1 MSPADLQTAEE
12 ERELTRVPFGSPEY
26 ARCVDFLADEA
37 EALDQNRVDDWIE
50 MLHPGIDY
58 RVPLRT
64 TRERSKGLGVSTE
77 GFHFYENHDSLS
89 LRVERLSGDYAWA
102 EDPPSRTR
110 RFVTNHR
117 VFTLDGSDD
126 LRVRSNLLLYR
137 ERGDET
143 EPQLLSGER
152 EDDLRDEAGDLK
164 LIRRRVLLDHATLLT
179 PNLGIFL

>member
-1 MSPADLQTAEE
+1 MTPPEAVAEPA
-12 ERELTRVPFGSPEY
+12 LTRVPSGSPGY
-26 ARCVDFLADEA
+26 WRCVDFLTEEA
-37 EALDQNRVDDWIE
+37 EALDHNRVADWIE
-50 MLHPGIDY
+50 MLHPEIDY

-64 TRERSKGLGVSTE
+64 TRERSKGLGFSTDAY
-77 GFHFYENHDSLS
+77 HFYESHDSLS

-110 RFVTNHR
+110 RFVTNYR
-117 VFTLDGSDD
+117 VLALDGTDD

-137 ERGDET
+137 ARGDET

-152 EDDLRDEAGDLK
+152 VDDLREHEGRLK
-164 LIRRRVLLDHATLLT
+164 LVRRRVLLDHTTLLT